1 MSEIVSGTELTLQI
15 NRDSG
20 ESLEADS
27 TTVEAVGSFGIRL
40 RCHNVPAHAHCR
52 LEGGLSRLGS
62 LERSNYYVE
71 PNEEVVVPVSVPDV
85 DEPVSGTLEVS
96 IGYGAEAVR
105 IDVEV
110 VPGPP
115 EVDID
120 DSLGEPNRPGPEPS
134 LAETFTDT
142 TGVEPA
148 TLGVVAL
155 AGIALVVAALTAGSI
170 GGPIALVGFLTVAIG
185 IVVALG
191 LLLY

>member
-1 MSEIVSGTELTLQI
+1 MSGTELTLQI

-27 TTVEAVGSFGIRL
+27 TAIKAEGSFGIRL

-52 LEGGLSRLGS
+52 LEGDLSRLGS

-71 PNEEVVVPVSVPDV
+71 PTEEVVVPVSVPDI

-105 IDVEV
+105 IDIKV

-115 EVDID
+115 EVDVD
-120 DSLGEPNRPGPEPS
+120 ESLGEPHRPEPGPS
-134 LAETFTDT
+134 LAKMFSRA
-142 TGVEPA
+142 TGVNPA

-155 AGIALVVAALTAGSI
+155 AGVALAVAALTAGSI

-185 IVVALG
+185 IVVAAG
-191 LLLY
+191 ILLY